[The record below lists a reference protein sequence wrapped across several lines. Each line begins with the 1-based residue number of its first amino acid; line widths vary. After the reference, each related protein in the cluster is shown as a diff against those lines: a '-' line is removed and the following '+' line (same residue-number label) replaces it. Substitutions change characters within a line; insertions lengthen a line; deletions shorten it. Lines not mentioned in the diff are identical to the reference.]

1 MAQNYTVQTGD
12 NLSTIAQRFGVDYK
26 QISGYKSGNPNLIYP
41 GEVLNIPDKTNP
53 AVPANPT
60 SANPASPTSSV
71 SPSVT
76 PTSGSMPSKF
86 DINPTT
92 GKQYGINPATGVQ
105 DDNYW
110 ANVVEPQLKSS
121 IGTSSGTTN
130 TIDVVGLYDAAM
142 KDPALLAQQ
151 AKIRSIQS
159 KIDVKNKAL
168 ADAEATINEN
178 PFYSEATRTG
188 KINKTD
194 LKAQRDLGNLTN
206 ELSVESNNLSLAK
219 ADAQNKINIALK
231 QYDINSQAT
240 QQALQKFT
248 TLLNAGALQNAS
260 ASDIASFTL
269 STGIPTSMIQSAI
282 AKQKADNIK
291 TQVISSTDDAGNL
304 TFAIINSQTGEV
316 INKNTLSGVG
326 KSKEGSSSGSV
337 KQQFLNDTS
346 TITGTK
352 SPSGWIGQFPLLVAK
367 YAPYLSLQDIYQ
379 YYSVSDLGKKYGTPK
394 EDASYIKQL
403 YTQARGSTK

>member
-41 GEVLNIPDKTNP
+41 GEVLNIPDKANP

-60 SANPASPTSSV
+60 NPVNPAPSTPASVVPTSA
-71 SPSVT
+71 
-76 PTSGSMPSKF
+76 GMPSKF
-86 DINPTT
+86 DINPAT

-121 IGTSSGTTN
+121 VGSSTSAN
-130 TIDVVGLYDAAM
+130 TIDVVGLYESAM

-159 KIDVKNKAL
+159 KIDAKNKAL
-168 ADAEATINEN
+168 ADAEAVINEN

-231 QYDINSQAT
+231 QYDINSQAA

-248 TLLNAGALQNAS
+248 TLLNAGALQNAG
-260 ASDIASFTL
+260 ASDIANFTL

-316 INKNTLSGVG
+316 ISKNTLSGVG
-326 KSKEGSSSGSV
+326 KTKEGSSGSV

-379 YYSVSDLGKKYGTPK
+379 YYSASDLGKKYGTPK